1 MYSMFNFKNKNIVV
15 TGASSGIGQ
24 ATAIA
29 FAEAGANV
37 VVCYNRSEEAANEV
51 VQTIKALN
59 KKAVAIQVDLSNK
72 TSIEKLIAQAR
83 AELGEID
90 VWVNNAGADILTG
103 AGAEQSTEEKLESLL
118 QVDLMG
124 TINTCWAIVPIM
136 QEQGGG
142 IIVNMSWDLSTHGFE
157 GTNPQ
162 LFAAV
167 KAGVLG
173 FSRSLAKTVGPDVRI
188 NLVSPGWVQTSF
200 ADDVMESDYFKARI
214 SEIPLGRFALPE
226 EIANTILFLASDK
239 AAYVNGEAINV
250 NGGLISN

>member
-1 MYSMFNFKNKNIVV
+1 MFNFNNKNVLV
-15 TGASSGIGQ
+15 TGASSGIGK
-24 ATAIA
+24 ATALA

-37 VVCYNRSEEAANEV
+37 AVCYNRSASAANDV
-51 VQTIKALN
+51 VAEIQALGRE
-59 KKAVAIQVDLSNK
+59 AIALQVDLGDKN
-72 TSIEKLIAQAR
+72 SIQHLISETKQ
-83 AELGEID
+83 EFGNID
-90 VWVNNAGADILTG
+90 IWVNNAGADILTG
-103 AGAEQSTEEKLESLL
+103 SGAEQTIEEKLESLI

-142 IIVNMSWDLSTHGFE
+142 VIVNMSWDLSTHGFE

-162 LFAAV
+162 LFAAT

-188 NLVSPGWVQTSF
+188 NLVSPGWVQTGF
-200 ADDVMESDYFKARI
+200 ADEVMESDYFKARI
-214 SEIPLGRFALPE
+214 NEIPLGRFAKPE

-250 NGGLISN
+250 NGGLV

>member
-1 MYSMFNFKNKNIVV
+1 MFDFKNKNVVV
-15 TGASSGIGQ
+15 TGASSGIGK
-24 ATAIA
+24 ATALA
-29 FAEAGANV
+29 FAEAGADV
-37 VVCYNRSEEAANEV
+37 VVCYNRSE
-51 VQTIKALN
+51 
-59 KKAVAIQVDLSNK
+59 AVANKVVEEIIVLGQEAIALQVDLGDKN
-72 TSIEKLIAQAR
+72 SIENLINQAKQR
-83 AELGEID
+83 LGKID

-103 AGAEQSTEEKLESLL
+103 SGAEQSVEEKLESLI

-142 IIVNMSWDLSTHGFE
+142 VIVNMSWDLSTHGFE

-200 ADDVMESDYFKARI
+200 ADDVMESDYLKARI

-239 AAYVNGEAINV
+239 AAYVDGEAINV